1 MGMRKGKR
9 RVVEVAVGRLGG
21 PRALGR
27 FPATHV
33 EEWVPAIVGEDGLGR
48 RRRRRARSIER
59 GREGWAFVGSNP
71 GSTTQTTSRTVH
83 TNGLDEAERA
93 RAATAWTRSGRRI
106 RWKWDPPRRRTKRSP
121 WCSLSSPARPGL
133 VGAEPPS
140 RSVLSEGRCERSCRH
155 VAHHPRSSC
164 RPRGSRRPGRRTM
177 CVEASLPIGSTPI
190 LRRGKRHVSGC
201 ERIPTVETLPFEPL
215 NGRSGGTGVWASVSN
230 APLFLVQT
238 PRFEG
243 NPGPLRALNRAIDDR
258 RWKRRP
264 PAMAL
269 PRLESGRKRLEMD
282 GGKTDREA

>member
-1 MGMRKGKR
+1 M
-9 RVVEVAVGRLGG
+9 
-21 PRALGR
+21 
-27 FPATHV
+27 
-33 EEWVPAIVGEDGLGR
+33 
-48 RRRRRARSIER
+48 
-59 GREGWAFVGSNP
+59 
-71 GSTTQTTSRTVH
+71 QTTSRTVH

-93 RAATAWTRSGRRI
+93 RAATEVGSASSKDEKIALVQSVLTRSTRIGRCRAAVAFDRI
-106 RWKWDPPRRRTKRSP
+106 RGQIRTFVSTRRP
-121 WCSLSSPARPGL
+121 
-133 VGAEPPS
+133 PPS
-140 RSVLSEGRCERSCRH
+140 VLVSPTRIKTPWTPHDVCRSF
-155 VAHHPRSSC
+155 
-164 RPRGSRRPGRRTM
+164 
-177 CVEASLPIGSTPI
+177 ASDRIDPHR
-190 LRRGKRHVSGC
+190 RRGKRHVSGY
-201 ERIPTVETLPFEPL
+201 EPIPTVETSPFEPL